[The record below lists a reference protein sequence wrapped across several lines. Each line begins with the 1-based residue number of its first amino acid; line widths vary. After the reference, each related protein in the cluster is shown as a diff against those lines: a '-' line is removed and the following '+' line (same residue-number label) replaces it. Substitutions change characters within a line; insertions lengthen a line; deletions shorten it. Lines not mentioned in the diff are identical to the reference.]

1 MSTPSRGSGHCFAP
15 GCAHT
20 GAFPKKSCRFIWA
33 FLSLCITSGGAVGHY
48 WDRFWTLFCYQWHV
62 LKTQYELKRFSE
74 LIEYA
79 ASRHQVDA
87 KLVHAV
93 IQAESANNSSA
104 QSQKGAKGLM
114 QLMPDTAQRFGF
126 IDRNDPNQ
134 NVDDGTRYLKYLIKL
149 FYHNIGLAV
158 AAYNAG
164 ENTVIRYNN

>member
-1 MSTPSRGSGHCFAP
+1 
-15 GCAHT
+15 
-20 GAFPKKSCRFIWA
+20 
-33 FLSLCITSGGAVGHY
+33 
-48 WDRFWTLFCYQWHV
+48 
-62 LKTQYELKRFSE
+62 
-74 LIEYA
+74 
-79 ASRHQVDA
+79 
-87 KLVHAV
+87 
-93 IQAESANNSSA
+93 
-104 QSQKGAKGLM
+104 M